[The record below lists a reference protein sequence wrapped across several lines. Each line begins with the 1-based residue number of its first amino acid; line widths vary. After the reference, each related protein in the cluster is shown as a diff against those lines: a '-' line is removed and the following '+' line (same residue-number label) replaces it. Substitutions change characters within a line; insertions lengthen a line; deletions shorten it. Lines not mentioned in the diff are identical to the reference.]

1 MTHPAHIARA
11 RKDANHNELVALFE
25 RLGCTVAQMHACGVP
40 GFPDIAVGSMG
51 RTFLVELKNPNSRYG
66 RSGLNANQ
74 SAFARDWRGGKVY
87 MASTTDEVVNLVQYW
102 RRAA

>member
-1 MTHPAHIARA
+1 MTRHS
-11 RKDANHNELVALFE
+11 RKDANHNELVSLFE

-40 GFPDIAVGSMG
+40 GFPDVAIGAMG
-51 RTFLVELKNPNSRYG
+51 RTFLVELKNPDSRYG
-66 RSGLNANQ
+66 RAGLNDNQ

-87 MASTTDEVVNLVQYW
+87 MARTQDDVIALVQHW